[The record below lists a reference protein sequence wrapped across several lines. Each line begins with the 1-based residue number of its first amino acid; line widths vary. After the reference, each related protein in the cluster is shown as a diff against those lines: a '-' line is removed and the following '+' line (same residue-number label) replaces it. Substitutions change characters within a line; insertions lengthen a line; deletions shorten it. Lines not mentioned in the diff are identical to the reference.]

1 MHLADALPF
10 DGKKIQT
17 MGAFPDVTKTKTKL
31 AEKIILGRIFEA
43 LPEALLKIEHHTHF
57 KLKIH

>member
-31 AEKIILGRIFEA
+31 AKKIILGRIFEV
-43 LPEALLKIEHHTHF
+43 EASTPRSFIKN
-57 KLKIH
+57 